1 MNYSKHLDEKIAKA
15 NQGIGVIK
23 RLYNYLPRKV
33 LLQIY
38 ISYIR
43 PNLDYC
49 DVIYHTPSHDDFY
62 CACYYERAKTD
73 RVRQS
78 NTLPV
83 AFAVHLEKSSE
94 LGLTSLYDRNR
105 LSLYYKILNN
115 LTPEY
120 LRILIPD
127 SIRRSYA
134 MRNDRGKVLPAR
146 TQKYR
151 YSFFPDASNASNLL
165 SSVIKSSP
173 SLTIFK
179 KRFMNSI

>member
-23 RLYNYLPRKV
+23 RFYDYLSRKV

-49 DVIYHTPSHDDFY
+49 DVIYHKPSYDDFY
-62 CACYYERAKTD
+62 CACYSERAKTD
-73 RVRQS
+73 PVNINAQFNDKIETVQYNAALAITGCVRGTS
-78 NTLPV
+78 R
-83 AFAVHLEKSSE
+83 EKLYSE
-94 LGLTSLYDRNR
+94 LGFTSVYDRR
-105 LSLYYKILNN
+105 RFHKLSLYYKILNN

-134 MRNDRGKVLPAR
+134 MRNDRVNVLPSR

-151 YSFFPDASNASNLL
+151 YT
-165 SSVIKSSP
+165 VYVHTKV
-173 SLTIFK
+173 
-179 KRFMNSI
+179 